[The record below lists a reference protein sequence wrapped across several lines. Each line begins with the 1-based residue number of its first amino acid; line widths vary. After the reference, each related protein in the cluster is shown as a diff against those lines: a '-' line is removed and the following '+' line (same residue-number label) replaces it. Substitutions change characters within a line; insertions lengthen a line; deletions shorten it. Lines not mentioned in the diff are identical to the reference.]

1 MDLFRSMEAFVLT
14 VKTGSFVSAS
24 ISLNTSPQM
33 VAKYILFLETQ
44 LGLKLLNRTTRTQ
57 NLTEFGKQYYERC
70 LSILGA
76 VKSTSMLAQQF
87 LDEPSGA
94 LRISAPFTFGNF
106 SLVPLIS
113 RFMKRYPKISVDIQ
127 LSDYYVDLIK
137 DGFDIAFRIGDL
149 SDSGIIARK
158 LNPYQLIFA
167 ASPDYLAQY
176 GVPLTPDDLKKHQC
190 LIYQYVNQN
199 KKDHVWSVMI
209 SGEIINIPISGTF
222 QSNQTSA
229 LAIAAIEGLGITM
242 LPESMLQESI
252 KQKKL
257 FPILQEFL
265 PPAKQLN
272 MLYTADHQQPPKLKT
287 FIEFVLNEMS

>member
-1 MDLFRSMEAFVLT
+1 MDLFRSMKAFVLT
-14 VKTGSFVSAS
+14 VKTGSFASAS

-44 LGLKLLNRTTRTQ
+44 LGLKLLNRTTRSQ

-70 LSILGA
+70 VSILGE
-76 VKSTSMLAQQF
+76 VKATSMLAQQF
-87 LDEPSGA
+87 LDKPSGV

-106 SLVPLIS
+106 TLVPLIS
-113 RFMKRYPKISVDIQ
+113 SFMKCYPQISVDIQ
-127 LSDYYVDLIK
+127 LSDRYVDLVK

-149 SDSGIIARK
+149 SDSGLIARK
-158 LNPYQLIFA
+158 LNPHQLIFA

-176 GVPLTPDDLKKHQC
+176 GVPLIPDDLKKHQC

-199 KKDHVWSVMI
+199 KKDHVWPFMI
-209 SGEIINIPISGTF
+209 NGEIVNIPISGTF

-242 LPESMLQESI
+242 LPESMLQEPI

-257 FPILQEFL
+257 FPILQKFL
-265 PPAKQLN
+265 PPAKPLN
-272 MLYTADHQQPPKLKT
+272 MLYTADRQQPPKLKV
-287 FIEFVLNEMS
+287 FIEFVLNAIS

>member
-14 VKTGSFVSAS
+14 VKTGSFASAS

-44 LGLKLLNRTTRTQ
+44 LGLKLLNRTTRSQ

-70 LSILGA
+70 LSILGE
-76 VKSTSMLAQQF
+76 VKATTMLAQQF
-87 LDEPSGA
+87 LDEPSGV
-94 LRISAPFTFGNF
+94 LRISAPFTFGN
-106 SLVPLIS
+106 SALVSLIS
-113 RFMKRYPKISVDIQ
+113 RFLNCYPKISVDIQ
-127 LSDYYVDLIK
+127 LSDHYVDLVK

-149 SDSGIIARK
+149 SDSSLIARR
-158 LNPYQLIFA
+158 LNPHQLIFA
-167 ASPDYLAQY
+167 ASPNYLAEY
-176 GVPLTPDDLKKHQC
+176 GIPLTPYDLKQHRC
-190 LIYQYVNQN
+190 LVYQYANQN
-199 KKDHVWSVMI
+199 SKDYIWPFMI
-209 SGEIINIPISGTF
+209 NGELINIPISGSF

-242 LPESMLQESI
+242 LPEAMLQEPI

-257 FPILQEFL
+257 LPVLQSFL

-272 MLYTADHQQPPKLKT
+272 MLYTADCQQLPKLKA
-287 FIEFVLNEMS
+287 FIEFVLNAMA